1 MIIYDTNFDIQFI
14 IFKLLKYLYFISE
27 NKTEKIK
34 NKFIKYKPEI
44 LNNLS
49 FFKKQEEF
57 DKALESREFGYYLLL
72 KDSQFK
78 YVITSFTN
86 SSKNEIDIYTTKFN
100 MAHNLLN
107 NWFYE
112 KEEIENGKNFEFLK
126 KWKINIV

>member
-100 MAHNLLN
+100 IAYNLQIIG
-107 NWFYE
+107 FM
-112 KEEIENGKNFEFLK
+112 K
-126 KWKINIV
+126 KKK